1 MSDLEICQEEEFI
14 KQVIPKGWRVIKARE
29 KSSYQYYIL
38 SPEGKRFETFD
49 DVYDFLV
56 EENDLRR
63 NGLRRKQRD
72 IPTYL
77 TTSIILRRQQMK
89 MKNPFSNLLKK
100 TLEKAHVINDV
111 MGTTGSDKLQN
122 IIAHKE
128 LSKRK
133 KKITKLMEKKAMIAK
148 ATEKKR
154 YRGV

>member
-1 MSDLEICQEEEFI
+1 M
-14 KQVIPKGWRVIKARE
+14 G
-29 KSSYQYYIL
+29 
-38 SPEGKRFETFD
+38 RFETFD

-111 MGTTGSDKLQN
+111 LGETGAEKMQRMLV
-122 IIAHKE
+122 HKE
-128 LSKRK
+128 LAKRK
-133 KKITKLMEKKAMIAK
+133 KKVMKIKEKK
-148 ATEKKR
+148 
-154 YRGV
+154 

>member
-49 DVYDFLV
+49 DDYDFLV
-56 EENDLRR
+56 EENDLRS
-63 NGLRRKQRD
+63 LRSKQRD
-72 IPTYL
+72 FPTYV

-100 TLEKAHVINDV
+100 KLEKAHVTNDV
-111 MGTTGSDKLQN
+111 MSKLDQ
-122 IIAHKE
+122 
-128 LSKRK
+128 SRC
-133 KKITKLMEKKAMIAK
+133 
-148 ATEKKR
+148 R
-154 YRGV
+154 V